1 MIDFRIFV
9 GAQAPLDLFRFR
21 YSVYVE
27 EMNRKQRYALHE
39 ERMIIDPLDEAG
51 RQLIAYSN
59 NEIVGCIRIN
69 CLADGDIGEYFDFY
83 GLSAL
88 TAEELEV
95 SCITTRLMVDPR
107 FRRTK
112 LPLDLLTR
120 IYAYGLHWGMRW
132 SFMDCNDH
140 LVEYFGRFGW
150 RNLGVKTHEEYGD
163 VTIMSLD
170 LHDGESLVRRGS
182 PFAAAY
188 RAWRAKT
195 LPIAAE

>member
-1 MIDFRIFV
+1 MYY
-9 GAQAPLDLFRFR
+9 GAEALEDLFRFR
-21 YSVYVE
+21 YAVYVE
-27 EMNRKQRYALHE
+27 EMNRKQRYALHN
-39 ERMIIDPLDEAG
+39 ERMIIDPLDETG

-59 NEIVGCIRIN
+59 GAIVGCIRVN
-69 CLADGDIGEYFDFY
+69 CLADGDVGDYFEFY

-88 TAEELEV
+88 TSKEREQ
-95 SCITTRLMVDPR
+95 SCITTRLMVDAR

-140 LVEYFGRFGW
+140 LVKYFGRFGW
-150 RNLGVKTHEEYGD
+150 RDLGVKTHEDYGD

-170 LHDGESLVRRGS
+170 LHNGECLDQRGS

-195 LPIAAE
+195 LLPLAAE